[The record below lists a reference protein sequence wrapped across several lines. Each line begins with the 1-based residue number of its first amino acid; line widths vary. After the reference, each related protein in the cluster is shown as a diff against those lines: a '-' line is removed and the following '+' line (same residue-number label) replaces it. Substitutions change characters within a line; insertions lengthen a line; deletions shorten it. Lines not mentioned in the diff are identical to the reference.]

1 MRLLAVDI
9 GNTRISQG
17 LYEGSRL
24 LRRFDTPNEE
34 RAESFA
40 REVARCNL
48 CVVSRVSRS
57 AADFEKF
64 LSEAL
69 SYRVAVLTQTE
80 VPFRVHYDAPLGS
93 DRLANAFAARR
104 YAPRGAIVIDLGT
117 ATHFDIV
124 DDCGDFYGGPIL
136 AGIQTMHDA
145 LSMRVPHLPQ
155 EPLHRVE
162 SAVVSN
168 TVEAMNAGALY
179 ASAGAIDKISS
190 EIRRQFG
197 VDFKTILTGGNA
209 THIRPL
215 IDVDFEVPNLT
226 LEGLHAFGMQM
237 MRKSGIRVSA

>member
-17 LYEGSRL
+17 LYDGNRL
-24 LRRFDTPNEE
+24 LRRFDTPNED

-40 REVARCNL
+40 RESVGCGL

-57 AADFEKF
+57 AADFEKY
-64 LSEAL
+64 LTDTL
-69 SYRVAVLTQTE
+69 SYRVVTLTQAD
-80 VPFRVHYDAPLGS
+80 VPFRIHYSAQLGS

-104 YAPRGAIVIDLGT
+104 YAPQGAIVIDLGT

-124 DDCGDFYGGPIL
+124 DERGDFYGGPIH
-136 AGIQTMHDA
+136 AGIQTLHDA
-145 LSMRVPHLPQ
+145 LSMRIPHLPQ

-162 SAVVSN
+162 SVIVEN
-168 TVEAMNAGALY
+168 TIEAMNAGALY
-179 ASAGAIDKISS
+179 ATAGAIEKISA

-197 VDFKTILTGGNA
+197 ANFKTILTGGNA
-209 THIRPL
+209 TFIRPIL
-215 IDVDFEVPNLT
+215 DVDFEVPNLT

-237 MRKSGIRVSA
+237 MRKSGVRVSA